1 MYATKQDL
9 IDRYGFEELER
20 YAWDAVADAVDDAK
34 VTRAITDA
42 SEEVNLYIGGV
53 TRLPLDTTPPA
64 LTRITADIARYQLQD
79 DSPLDEARERY
90 KQAVGA
96 LRDIAAGRAILFRAE
111 APPTGATVAALRDD
125 TDRIFTR
132 ETLDQF

>member
-111 APPTGATVAALRDD
+111 TPPTGATVAALRDD